1 MIRALVGYKVKEGVD
16 ILPVLLQLRSS
27 EMTFPGF
34 ISSENLQNKDDE
46 STVVTM
52 GTWQKASDWTAWETS
67 RIRQSILSQLEGKL
81 IDGPKV
87 TVYTVMP
94 TVGWLIH

>member
-1 MIRALVGYKVKEGVD
+1 MIRALVGYKIKEGVD

-52 GTWQKASDWTAWETS
+52 GTWQKASDWKAWESS
-67 RIRQSILSQLEGKL
+67 RVRRSILTQLEGKL

-87 TVYTVMP
+87 TVYTIMP
-94 TVGWLIH
+94 TVGWLIN